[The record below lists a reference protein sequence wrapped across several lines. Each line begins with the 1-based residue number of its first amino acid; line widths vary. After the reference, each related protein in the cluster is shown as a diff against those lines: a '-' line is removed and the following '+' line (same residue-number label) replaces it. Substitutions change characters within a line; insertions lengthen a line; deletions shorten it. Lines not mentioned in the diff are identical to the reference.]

1 MARKCSHCGSSGHNL
16 RTCIIHKRSLLG
28 NVKLFGVQLTDPSS
42 PSSSSLM
49 MRKTFSMDCLS
60 SSLKTSSSI
69 PCFSSSSSLTID
81 GKFPRRSELYI
92 SDHGLILRNQERKKA
107 VPWTEKEHRAFL
119 VGIQTLGKGDWRGI
133 AKNFVPTRTP
143 TQVASHAQKYFLRLD
158 SLNKRKSR
166 PSLLDQVERAKYTPQ
181 LISSDVYFKPSTG
194 ASVPYTFSSKITS
207 SKLAGHSEWSYRHSP
222 MIITSE
228 SLFEP
233 KLPSSDDLTK
243 ATLQSDVPDLEL
255 RLATPRPQAHRKKVN
270 LLLRGF

>member
-1 MARKCSHCGSSGHNL
+1 M
-16 RTCIIHKRSLLG
+16 HKNISFVWTASTKERA
-28 NVKLFGVQLTDPSS
+28 DPAFWMYVISS
-42 PSSSSLM
+42 PFP
-49 MRKTFSMDCLS
+49 FSCNLS
-60 SSLKTSSSI
+60 RRNSKR
-69 PCFSSSSSLTID
+69 FN
-81 GKFPRRSELYI
+81 KFLLP
-92 SDHGLILRNQERKKA
+92 
-107 VPWTEKEHRAFL
+107 
-119 VGIQTLGKGDWRGI
+119 IQ
-133 AKNFVPTRTP
+133 
-143 TQVASHAQKYFLRLD
+143 
-158 SLNKRKSR
+158 
-166 PSLLDQVERAKYTPQ
+166 QVERAKYTPQ